1 MGGRVGGGQWGD
13 CFLEGRMKKKVSM
26 LSTLPPTKGLS
37 PYTLGL
43 VKELSKN
50 CGVYFFGFK
59 SIYPEFLY
67 PGGTKT
73 NEKEPQVKNVSI
85 MNTISW
91 YNPFSWIKTG
101 YQIDTEI
108 LHAQW
113 WSWALAPMYLTILGI
128 ARAGGKKIIMTIH
141 NVKPHEKSW
150 LKNFLNSSV
159 INLAGEYIVHS
170 EDNRKLFQSLTKTK
184 KKISVIPHGTIEMGK
199 PSKSRKDLRKLYK
212 YTDSERVL
220 LFFGNIRDYK
230 GLDVILISLSKIKD
244 GKVKL
249 IIAGSPWKSFDEY
262 TEIINK
268 LKLQERVKTFLGF
281 NPETKIAELFTVSDL
296 VVFPYKEFEASSGA
310 GTVALNFEKPMVV
323 TDVGGLPDIVKDKGV
338 VAKPKDSDDLKDKIV
353 YALKNLKKLEKDSK
367 EKAKEFS
374 WKEIAKKTGEVYGR

>member
-1 MGGRVGGGQWGD
+1 MGGWLVGGQWGD
-13 CFLEGRMKKKVSM
+13 WFWEGRMKKKVSM

-50 CGVYFFGFK
+50 CGVDFFGFK

-73 NEKEPQVKNVSI
+73 NEKEPQVKNVNI
-85 MNTISW
+85 INNITW
-91 YNPFSWIKTG
+91 YNPVSWVKTG
-101 YQIDTEI
+101 YQIDTKI

-128 ARAGGKKIIMTIH
+128 ARARGKKIIMTIH

-159 INLAGEYIVHS
+159 INLADEYIVHS

-199 PSKSRKDLRKLYK
+199 PSKSRKDLRKLY
-212 YTDSERVL
+212 
-220 LFFGNIRDYK
+220 
-230 GLDVILISLSKIKD
+230 
-244 GKVKL
+244 
-249 IIAGSPWKSFDEY
+249 EY